1 VDLYLPFFYGIM
13 KTHLINGGLKMRVN
27 YFQTDQLFHS
37 DYLGQLEDC
46 IEQNSKLTRK
56 QKDKLI
62 KPLYRFYEDTKKNY
76 LNHNGKAKNIIMPV
90 KEVKND

>member
-1 VDLYLPFFYGIM
+1 
-13 KTHLINGGLKMRVN
+13 MRVN

>member
-1 VDLYLPFFYGIM
+1 
-13 KTHLINGGLKMRVN
+13 MRVN

-76 LNHNGKAKNIIMPV
+76 LNHHKPSKECRVFPHIIMPV
-90 KEVKND
+90 DDVTITERR